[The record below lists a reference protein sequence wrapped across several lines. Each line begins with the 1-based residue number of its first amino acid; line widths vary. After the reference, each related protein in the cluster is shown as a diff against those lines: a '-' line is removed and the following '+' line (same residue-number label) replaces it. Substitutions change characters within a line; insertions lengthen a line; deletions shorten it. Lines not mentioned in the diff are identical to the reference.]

1 MIARLLP
8 PKVRQV
14 IYVLF
19 VVAFAIESVWDVVP
33 SGVETKIMQT
43 LAALGFVLAAGNVDT
58 GKGA

>member
-1 MIARLLP
+1 
-8 PKVRQV
+8 
-14 IYVLF
+14 
-19 VVAFAIESVWDVVP
+19 VP